1 LLTKNRFRNFLTKLF
16 GQKEFFYFKLIYYYM
31 LYQNILDLIGN
42 TPLVKI
48 NNLNPN
54 PKVNIYAKLEGQ
66 NPGGSVKDRIGL
78 SMIQAAE
85 KSGELTKNKTILE
98 PTSGN
103 TGIGL
108 ALVGVVK
115 GYRVVL
121 TMSAG
126 MSEERKKMLKA
137 LGAKLVETDPL
148 KGTDGAIMKAKEMFQ
163 ENPKKY
169 WMPYQFSNPNNPLAH
184 FENTAEE
191 IIKDL
196 PNIDYFVA
204 GIGTSGTL
212 IGAGKKLKQYN
223 SKIKIIGIEPQFAH
237 KIAGL
242 KNMKEAIVPEI
253 YDETKLDKK
262 IVVNNE
268 DAYETARQLAL
279 KEGIFV
285 GMSSGA
291 AMFGAFEFAKEIQSG
306 NMAVIM
312 PDRGEKYLSTIL
324 FK

>member
-1 LLTKNRFRNFLTKLF
+1 
-16 GQKEFFYFKLIYYYM
+16 M
-31 LYQNILDLIGN
+31 LYQNILDYIGN

-66 NPGGSVKDRIGL
+66 NPGGSVKDRIAL
-78 SMIQAAE
+78 SMVKEAE
-85 KSGELTKNKTILE
+85 KTGELTKEKIILE

-108 ALVGVVK
+108 ALVGVAK
-115 GYRVVL
+115 GYKVTL

-137 LGAKLVETDPL
+137 LGAELVETDPL
-148 KGTDGAIMKAKEMFQ
+148 KGTDGAIVKALEIFKA
-163 ENPKKY
+163 NPKKY
-169 WMPYQFSNPNNPLAH
+169 WMPYQFDNPNNPLAH
-184 FENTAEE
+184 YKGTAEE

-196 PNIDYFVA
+196 PNISHFIA
-204 GIGTSGTL
+204 GLGTSGTL
-212 IGAGKKLKQYN
+212 MGTAKRLKEYN
-223 SKIKIIGIEPQFAH
+223 PKINIIGIEPQFGH

-242 KNMKEAIVPEI
+242 KNMKEAIVPKI
-253 YDETKLDKK
+253 FDETKLDKK
-262 IVVNNE
+262 IVVYNE
-268 DAYETARQLAL
+268 QAYQTARDLAL
-279 KEGIFV
+279 KEGVLV

-291 AMFGAFEFAKEIQSG
+291 AMFGALEYAKELEDG
-306 NMAVIM
+306 NIVVIF

-324 FK
+324 FQ